1 MGWLKNVFKT
11 KEEFHT
17 QEVSSPA
24 QGKEAA
30 PESILS
36 AQQSLIVTSTLP
48 KKKPYTFG
56 NLRNNRWVVVN
67 GRLGIVT
74 SFEPELSTVDFVDA
88 GGITKYTERV
98 STAFIRLAR
107 WREIPAARKH
117 GLTDDDGQRL
127 GYPL

>member
-1 MGWLKNVFKT
+1 MGWFKNVFKT
-11 KEEFHT
+11 KEEFPA
-17 QEVSSPA
+17 QEVSEPA
-24 QGKEAA
+24 QEEKTVSQLIV
-30 PESILS
+30 PETK
-36 AQQSLIVTSTLP
+36 SLIVTATLP

-98 STAFIRLAR
+98 PTAFIRLAR
-107 WREIPAARKH
+107 WHEIPAARKH
-117 GLTDDDGQRL
+117 GLTDADGQRL
-127 GYPL
+127 GYHL